1 MKRILFALALAL
13 WAAMASAAP
22 LTFSSVTYST
32 DAFASA
38 GAELDSHSDAT
49 PSGLL
54 PLLTSATATSGPD
67 SASSAGAADTG
78 FLGAYAEA
86 SSAVENASGLAS
98 AEFLGL
104 FTGTGAPIGLK
115 LRYDAATAGTAESH
129 LLVTFNALS
138 VFDDVIS
145 GPGLFE
151 TMLDLAAGLDGV
163 LDILLTSSADA
174 TGASAFNIASV
185 TFAAT
190 VPEPSTLALL
200 LAAVAILVVSR
211 RRSSQES
218 RVAG

>member
-1 MKRILFALALAL
+1 MKRILLALSLAL

-22 LTFSSVTYST
+22 LKFSSVTYST

-38 GAELDSHSDAT
+38 GAALDSHSDAS
-49 PSGLL
+49 PSSLL
-54 PLLTSATATSGPD
+54 PLLTSATANSGPD
-67 SASSAGAADTG
+67 SASSAGTADTG

-86 SSAVENASGLAS
+86 SGEDDSASSLAA

-104 FTGTGAPIGLK
+104 FTGTGAPIGIK
-115 LRYDAATAGTAESH
+115 LSYDAVSNGMAESR
-129 LLVTFNALS
+129 LLVTFNTLS
-138 VFDDVIS
+138 LFDDVIS

-151 TMLDLAAGLDGV
+151 TMLDLATGIDGV

-185 TFAAT
+185 TFAAS

-211 RRSSQES
+211 RRSSQEA
-218 RVAG
+218 RIAA